1 MLEEEIKKLTAA
13 IYELNATLEAQGAPT
28 VSAPVHS
35 GKSVKDVVE
44 EAVGKPSKVDRET
57 RNGVTAPKPGGQV
70 AKAWGIFDDLTNEL
84 GEPVK
89 FPDAQS
95 ACDEAG
101 IKENTARNAHSQ
113 WRKFYSSEEPETEEV
128 EEVSLLEVSLID
140 LDTKEVE
147 ETEPEV
153 EEVEETGTTFSHED
167 VKKMALA
174 ISRADRSKRDWMKAT
189 LAEYGASIATDLSP
203 EETQIVGKLFADMKK
218 EVGA

>member
-128 EEVSLLEVSLID
+128 EE
-140 LDTKEVE
+140 TAPEVE
-147 ETEPEV
+147 ETAPEVEEPEVEEPEV
-153 EEVEETGTTFSHED
+153 EEVEETETTFSHED

-174 ISRADRSKRDWMKAT
+174 ISRADRSKRDWMKNT

>member
-70 AKAWGIFDDLTNEL
+70 AKAWVIFDDLTNEL

-95 ACDEAG
+95 ACGKAG

-128 EEVSLLEVSLID
+128 EEASLLEVSLID

-147 ETEPEV
+147 EV
-153 EEVEETGTTFSHED
+153 EEVEETETAFSHED

-174 ISRADRSKRDWMKAT
+174 ISRADRSKRDWMKNT

>member
-13 IYELNATLEAQGAPT
+13 IYELNATLEAHGAPT
-28 VSAPVHS
+28 ISAPVHS

-70 AKAWGIFDDLTNEL
+70 AKAWDIFDDLTNKL

-89 FPDAQS
+89 FPDAQD

-128 EEVSLLEVSLID
+128 EEASLLEVSLID

-147 ETEPEV
+147 EV
-153 EEVEETGTTFSHED
+153 EEVEETETTFSHED

-174 ISRADRSKRDWMKAT
+174 ISRADRSKRDWMKNT

>member
-35 GKSVKDVVE
+35 GKSVKGVVE

-70 AKAWGIFDDLTNEL
+70 AKAWGIFDDLTNKL

-89 FPDAQS
+89 FPDAQD
-95 ACDEAG
+95 ACDVAG

-113 WRKFYSSEEPETEEV
+113 WRKFYSSEEPETEG
-128 EEVSLLEVSLID
+128 VSLLEVSLIN

-153 EEVEETGTTFSHED
+153 EEVEETETAFSHED

-174 ISRADRSKRDWMKAT
+174 ISRADRSKRDWMKST

>member
-44 EAVGKPSKVDRET
+44 EAVGKPSKIDRET

-128 EEVSLLEVSLID
+128 EE
-140 LDTKEVE
+140 TAPEVE
-147 ETEPEV
+147 ETAPEVEEPEVEEPEV
-153 EEVEETGTTFSHED
+153 EEVEETETTFSHED

-174 ISRADRSKRDWMKAT
+174 ISRADRSKRDWMKNT

>member
-28 VSAPVHS
+28 VTAPPHS

-44 EAVGKPSKVDRET
+44 EAVGGKPSKVDRET
-57 RNGVTAPKPGGQV
+57 RNGVTAPKPGGAV
-70 AKAWGIFDDLTNEL
+70 AKAWAIFDDLTNEL

-95 ACDEAG
+95 ACEEAG

-113 WRKFYSSEEPETEEV
+113 WRKFYKSEEPETEE
-128 EEVSLLEVSLID
+128 L
-140 LDTKEVE
+140 EVE
-147 ETEPEV
+147 ETKPEPEPEV
-153 EEVEETGTTFSHED
+153 EQAETTFTHDD

-174 ISRADRSKRDWMKAT
+174 ISRADRSKRDWMKST
-189 LAEYGASIATDLSP
+189 LAEYGANVATDLSP
-203 EETQIVGKLFADMKK
+203 EETQIVGKLFADMKA